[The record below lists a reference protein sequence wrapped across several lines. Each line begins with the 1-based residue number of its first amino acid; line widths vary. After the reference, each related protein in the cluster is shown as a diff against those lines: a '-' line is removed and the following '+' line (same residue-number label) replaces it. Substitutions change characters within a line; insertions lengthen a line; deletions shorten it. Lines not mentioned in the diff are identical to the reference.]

1 LIPKEAGGIT
11 QPPSMTHQTHEIHA
25 HRVNYWAV
33 VSVLLGSFL
42 GNLDSSIANVALP
55 TIAHDLSRPPAD
67 TVWVVTAYQ
76 LAVAVSV
83 LPFASLGEM
92 LGFRRVFLGGV
103 AVFTAASLACAAA
116 PSLSLLIA
124 ARALQGVGGA
134 AMSTV
139 VPALLRQVYPPKLVG
154 RGIALL
160 GLAVALSAALGPTVA
175 AGILS
180 VASWRWLFAVNL
192 PLGVLGLGL
201 AGTMLPRIAPSNAA
215 TRRFDVAG
223 ALLSAGA
230 IGLFILGVG
239 GLGAGEGVTPT
250 HRADGGARLH
260 GMPLIEIALG
270 CIAGF
275 ALIRH
280 QRGRRAPLVP
290 LDLLRIPIL
299 ALSGLTSICSY
310 VAQTLA
316 YVALP
321 FMLQH
326 QFARSA
332 TTTGLLVTPWPLVI
346 VFVAPL
352 AGRLSDR
359 HAPGLVGGIG
369 LAIMAVGLTLLTGLP
384 ASPTNADI
392 VWRVAVCGIGFGL
405 FQTPNNRIM
414 LTSAPH
420 ERSGAAGGLMTM
432 ARMIGLSLGA
442 ALAAVA
448 FGLFG
453 QAGAQVALTGAAVS
467 ATFGVIAG
475 IVRVVRTRPARRG

>member
-1 LIPKEAGGIT
+1 MTNHT
-11 QPPSMTHQTHEIHA
+11 QEQQ
-25 HRVNYWAV
+25 RVNYWAV
-33 VSVLLGSFL
+33 ISVLLGSFL

-55 TIAHDLSRPPAD
+55 TIAHDMTRTAAQ

-83 LPFASLGEM
+83 LPLAALGEM
-92 LGFRRVFLGGV
+92 IGFKRVFLGGV
-103 AVFTAASLACAAA
+103 VVFTAASLACAAA
-116 PSLSLLIA
+116 PSLPLLIA
-124 ARALQGVGGA
+124 ARSVQGVGGA
-134 AMSTV
+134 CMATI
-139 VPALLRQVYPPKLVG
+139 VPALLRQVYPPRLVG

-180 VASWRWLFAVNL
+180 VADWRWLFAVNV
-192 PLGVLGLGL
+192 PLGVFGLCL
-201 AGTMLPRIAPSNAA
+201 ASATLAPNAPSAGA
-215 TRRFDVAG
+215 RRFDYTG

-230 IGLFILGVG
+230 IALFILGVG
-239 GLGAGEGVTPT
+239 GLGAGEGQAPGYGLKF
-250 HRADGGARLH
+250 HAL
-260 GMPLIEIALG
+260 PLIEIALA
-270 CIAGF
+270 CIAGV
-275 ALIRH
+275 ALVRH
-280 QRGRRAPLVP
+280 QRGRPAPLVP

-299 ALSGLTSICSY
+299 ALSSLTSICSY

-316 YVALP
+316 YLALP

-326 QFARSA
+326 QLARTA

-359 HAPGLVGGIG
+359 HAPGLVGGMG
-369 LAIMAVGLTLLTGLP
+369 LAIMAAGLCLLIGLP
-384 ASPTNADI
+384 AEPSNLDI
-392 VWRVAVCGIGFGL
+392 VWRVAICGIGFGF

-448 FGLFG
+448 FGLYG
-453 QAGAQVALTGAAVS
+453 QGGARVALMGAALS
-467 ATFGVIAG
+467 AALGVIVG
-475 IVRVVRTRPARRG
+475 VVRVVRTR

>member
-1 LIPKEAGGIT
+1 MKNDTPQQTK
-11 QPPSMTHQTHEIHA
+11 QPASQTIE
-25 HRVNYWAV
+25 RVNYWAV
-33 VSVLLGSFL
+33 VSVLLGTFL

-55 TIAHDLSRPPAD
+55 TIAHNLSRSAAD

-83 LPFASLGEM
+83 LPLAALGEM
-92 LGFRRVFLGGV
+92 LGFKRVFLWGV
-103 AVFTAASLACAAA
+103 VLFTLASVVCAVA
-116 PSLSLLIA
+116 PTLPLLVA

-134 AMSTV
+134 CMSTI

-160 GLAVALSAALGPTVA
+160 GLTVALSAALGPTVA

-180 VASWRWLFAVNL
+180 VASWRWLFAVNV
-192 PLGVLGLGL
+192 PLGVFGLFL
-201 AGTMLPRIAPSNAA
+201 AGAMLPAGTPAA
-215 TRRFDVAG
+215 TRRFDFAG
-223 ALLSAGA
+223 AALSGITIA
-230 IGLFILGVG
+230 LFILGVG
-239 GLGAGEGVTPT
+239 GLGAGEG
-250 HRADGGARLH
+250 AASGGAQLH
-260 GMPLIEIALG
+260 ALPIVEIALA
-270 CIAGF
+270 CVAGF

-280 QRGRRAPLVP
+280 QRGRAAPLVP

-299 ALSGLTSICSY
+299 SLSSVTSVCSY

-316 YVALP
+316 YLALP

-359 HAPGLVGGIG
+359 HAPGLIGGLG
-369 LAIMAVGLTLLTGLP
+369 LAIMTIGLCLLIGLP
-384 ASPTNADI
+384 ASPSNADI
-392 VWRVAVCGIGFGL
+392 AWRVAVCGIGFGL

-448 FGLFG
+448 FGVFG
-453 QAGAQVALTGAAVS
+453 QGGARVALVGGAVS
-467 ATFGVIAG
+467 AALGVAAG
-475 IVRVVRTRPARRG
+475 VVRVVKTR

>member
-1 LIPKEAGGIT
+1 
-11 QPPSMTHQTHEIHA
+11 MTNHA
-25 HRVNYWAV
+25 HEPERVNYWAV
-33 VSVLLGSFL
+33 ISVLLGSFL

-55 TIAHDLSRPPAD
+55 TIAHDLSRPAAE

-83 LPFASLGEM
+83 LPLAALGEM
-92 LGFRRVFLGGV
+92 TGFRRVFLGGV
-103 AVFTAASLACAAA
+103 VIFTAASLACAAA
-116 PSLSLLIA
+116 PDLPLLIA

-134 AMSTV
+134 CMSTI
-139 VPALLRQVYPPKLVG
+139 VPALLRQVYPPRLVG

-180 VASWRWLFAVNL
+180 VASWRWLFAVNV
-192 PLGVLGLGL
+192 PLGVFGLCL
-201 AGTMLPRIAPSNAA
+201 ASATLPRNAPSVAPE
-215 TRRFDVAG
+215 RRFDYTG

-230 IGLFILGVG
+230 IALFILGVG
-239 GLGAGEGVTPT
+239 GLGAGEGQTASA
-250 HRADGGARLH
+250 HAASE
-260 GMPLIEIALG
+260 GMRFHALPLIEIALA

-275 ALIRH
+275 ALMRH
-280 QRGRRAPLVP
+280 QRGRTAPLVP

-316 YVALP
+316 YLALP

-326 QFARSA
+326 QLARTA

-346 VFVAPL
+346 VFVAPF

-369 LAIMAVGLTLLTGLP
+369 LAIMATGLCLLIGLP
-384 ASPTNADI
+384 AEPSNVDI
-392 VWRVAVCGIGFGL
+392 AWRVAICGIGFGF

-448 FGLFG
+448 FGLYG
-453 QAGAQVALTGAAVS
+453 QRGAQVALAGAAAS
-467 ATFGVIAG
+467 AGLGVIVG
-475 IVRVVRTRPARRG
+475 VVRVVRTR

>member
-1 LIPKEAGGIT
+1 MKHIR
-11 QPPSMTHQTHEIHA
+11 SMTTQTQQHIA
-25 HRVNYWAV
+25 HRINYWAV
-33 VSVLLGSFL
+33 LSVLLGSFL

-55 TIAHDLSRPPAD
+55 TIAHDLSRPAAQ

-76 LAVAVSV
+76 LAVAMSV
-83 LPFASLGEM
+83 LPLASLGEM
-92 LGFRRVFLGGV
+92 FGFRRVFLGGV
-103 AVFTAASLACAAA
+103 VVFTAASLACAAA
-116 PSLSLLIA
+116 PSLPLLIA
-124 ARALQGVGGA
+124 SRALQGVGGA
-134 AMSTV
+134 SMSTV

-180 VASWRWLFAVNL
+180 VAGWRWLFAVNV
-192 PLGVLGLGL
+192 PLGIFGLCL
-201 AGTMLPRIAPSNAA
+201 ASAMLPRIAPSVTAA
-215 TRRFDVAG
+215 RRFDFAG

-230 IGLFILGVG
+230 IALFILGVG
-239 GLGAGEGVTPT
+239 GLGAGEGETAAAHVT
-250 HRADGGARLH
+250 DGAARLH
-260 GMPLIEIALG
+260 ALPLIEIALA

-275 ALIRH
+275 ALIRQ
-280 QRGRRAPLVP
+280 QRGRSAPLVP

-326 QFARSA
+326 QLTRTA

-359 HAPGLVGGIG
+359 HAPGLIGGIG
-369 LAIMAVGLTLLTGLP
+369 LAIMAAGLCLLIGLP
-384 ASPTNADI
+384 ASPSNADI
-392 VWRVAVCGIGFGL
+392 VWRVALCGIGFGF

-414 LTSAPH
+414 LTAAPH

-448 FGLFG
+448 FGLYG
-453 QAGAQVALTGAAVS
+453 QGGAQVALVGAAVS
-467 ATFGVIAG
+467 AALGVIVG
-475 IVRVVRTRPARRG
+475 VVRVVRVVRTR

>member
-1 LIPKEAGGIT
+1 
-11 QPPSMTHQTHEIHA
+11 MTNPAQEQHA
-25 HRVNYWAV
+25 QRVNYWAV

-42 GNLDSSIANVALP
+42 GNLDASIANVALP
-55 TIAHDLSRPPAD
+55 TIAHDLARPAAE
-67 TVWVVTAYQ
+67 TIWVVTAYQ

-83 LPFASLGEM
+83 LPFASIGEM
-92 LGFRRVFLGGV
+92 VGFRRVFLGGV
-103 AVFTAASLACAAA
+103 VVFTAASLACAAA
-116 PSLSLLIA
+116 PSLPLLIA
-124 ARALQGVGGA
+124 ARALQGIGGA
-134 AMSTV
+134 SMATV

-180 VASWRWLFAVNL
+180 VAGWRWLFAVNV
-192 PLGVLGLGL
+192 PLGIAGLCL
-201 AGTMLPRIAPSNAA
+201 ASAMLPRIAPVDAA
-215 TRRFDVAG
+215 NRRFDFAG

-230 IGLFILGVG
+230 IALFILGVG
-239 GLGAGEGVTPT
+239 GLGAGEGASVGQSAATQFYP
-250 HRADGGARLH
+250 L
-260 GMPLIEIALG
+260 PLIEIALA

-275 ALIRH
+275 ALIRQ
-280 QRGRRAPLVP
+280 QRGQSAPLVP

-299 ALSGLTSICSY
+299 ALSSLTSICSY

-326 QFARSA
+326 QLARSA

-359 HAPGLVGGIG
+359 HAPGLIGGMG
-369 LAIMAVGLTLLTGLP
+369 LAIMAVGLCLLIGLP
-384 ASPTNADI
+384 VSPSNADI
-392 VWRVAVCGIGFGL
+392 VWRVAICGIGFGF

-420 ERSGAAGGLMTM
+420 DRSGAAGGLMTM

-448 FGLFG
+448 FGLYG
-453 QAGAQVALTGAAVS
+453 QGGAQVALVGAAVS
-467 ATFGVIAG
+467 AALGVIVG
-475 IVRVVRTRPARRG
+475 VVRLVRTR

>member
-1 LIPKEAGGIT
+1 MTNHT
-11 QPPSMTHQTHEIHA
+11 QEP
-25 HRVNYWAV
+25 RVNYWAV
-33 VSVLLGSFL
+33 ISVLLGSFL

-55 TIAHDLSRPPAD
+55 TIAHDMSRTAAQ

-83 LPFASLGEM
+83 LPFAALGEM
-92 LGFRRVFLGGV
+92 IGFKRVFLGGV
-103 AVFTAASLACAAA
+103 ALFTAASLACAAA
-116 PSLSLLIA
+116 PSLALLVA
-124 ARALQGVGGA
+124 ARAVQGIGGA
-134 AMSTV
+134 CMSTI

-180 VASWRWLFAVNL
+180 VAGWRWLFAVNV
-192 PLGVLGLGL
+192 PLGIFGLCL
-201 AGTMLPRIAPSNAA
+201 ASATLAPVAPSSAA
-215 TRRFDVAG
+215 RRFDYTG

-230 IGLFILGVG
+230 IALFILGVG
-239 GLGAGEGVTPT
+239 GLGAGEGQAVSE
-250 HRADGGARLH
+250 
-260 GMPLIEIALG
+260 GMRFHALPVVEIALA

-275 ALIRH
+275 ALMRH
-280 QRGRRAPLVP
+280 QRGRPAPLVP

-316 YVALP
+316 YLALP

-326 QFARSA
+326 QLARTA

-359 HAPGLVGGIG
+359 HAPGLVGGLG
-369 LAIMAVGLTLLTGLP
+369 LAIMAAGLCLLIGLP
-384 ASPTNADI
+384 AEPSNFDI
-392 VWRVAVCGIGFGL
+392 VWRVAVCGIGFGF

-420 ERSGAAGGLMTM
+420 ERTGAAGGLMTM

-448 FGLFG
+448 FGLYG
-453 QAGAQVALTGAAVS
+453 QDGARVALVGAAVS
-467 ATFGVIAG
+467 AALGVIVG
-475 IVRVVRTRPARRG
+475 VVRVVRTR

>member
-1 LIPKEAGGIT
+1 MNNDT
-11 QPPSMTHQTHEIHA
+11 QPE
-25 HRVNYWAV
+25 RVNYLAV
-33 VSVLLGSFL
+33 VSVLLGTFL

-55 TIAHDLSRPPAD
+55 TIAHNLSRGAAD

-83 LPFASLGEM
+83 LPLAALGEM
-92 LGFRRVFLGGV
+92 LGFKRVFLWGV
-103 AVFTAASLACAAA
+103 VLFTLASVGCTAASTL
-116 PSLSLLIA
+116 PVLVA
-124 ARALQGVGGA
+124 ARALQGIGGA
-134 AMSTV
+134 CMSTI
-139 VPALLRQVYPPKLVG
+139 VPALLRQVYPPRLVG

-160 GLAVALSAALGPTVA
+160 GLTVALSAALGPTVA

-180 VASWRWLFAVNL
+180 VAGWRWLFAVNV
-192 PLGVLGLGL
+192 PLGVFGLFL
-201 AGTMLPRIAPSNAA
+201 ASAMLPPGVPNAA
-215 TRRFDVAG
+215 RRFDYAG
-223 ALLSAGA
+223 ATLSALA
-230 IGLFILGVG
+230 IALVILGVG
-239 GLGAGEGVTPT
+239 GLGAGEGQSGD
-250 HRADGGARLH
+250 ACLH
-260 GMPLIEIALG
+260 ALPVIEIALG
-270 CIAGF
+270 CVAGF

-280 QRGRRAPLVP
+280 QRGRAAPLVP

-299 ALSGLTSICSY
+299 ALSSVTSICSY

-316 YVALP
+316 YLALP

-359 HAPGLVGGIG
+359 RAPGLIGGIG
-369 LAIMAVGLTLLTGLP
+369 LGIMTAGLCLLIGLP
-384 ASPTNADI
+384 ASPSNVDI
-392 VWRVAVCGIGFGL
+392 AWRVAVCGIGFGF

-448 FGLFG
+448 FGVYG
-453 QAGAQVALTGAAVS
+453 QGGALVALVGAAAS
-467 ATFGVIAG
+467 ALLGVVAG
-475 IVRVVRTRPARRG
+475 VVRVVKTR

>member
-1 LIPKEAGGIT
+1 MKNDT
-11 QPPSMTHQTHEIHA
+11 QHDTKHPIDQPVQ
-25 HRVNYWAV
+25 RVNYWAV
-33 VSVLLGSFL
+33 VSVLLSTFL

-55 TIAHDLSRPPAD
+55 TIAHNLSRSAAD

-83 LPFASLGEM
+83 LPLAALGEM
-92 LGFRRVFLGGV
+92 LGFKRVFLWGV
-103 AVFTAASLACAAA
+103 VLFTLASVACAAA
-116 PSLSLLIA
+116 PTLPLLIA

-134 AMSTV
+134 CMSTI

-160 GLAVALSAALGPTVA
+160 GLTVALSAALGPTVA

-180 VASWRWLFAVNL
+180 VAGWRWLFAVNV
-192 PLGVLGLGL
+192 PLGIFGLCL
-201 AGTMLPRIAPSNAA
+201 ASTMLPAGMPGAP
-215 TRRFDVAG
+215 RRFDFAG
-223 ALLSAGA
+223 AGLSAIA
-230 IGLFILGVG
+230 IALFILGIG
-239 GLGAGEGVTPT
+239 GLGGGEGDPGG
-250 HRADGGARLH
+250 RAQLH
-260 GMPLIEIALG
+260 ALPVVEIVLA
-270 CIAGF
+270 CVAGF

-280 QRGRRAPLVP
+280 QRGRPAPLVP

-299 ALSGLTSICSY
+299 SLSSVTSICSY

-316 YVALP
+316 YLALP

-332 TTTGLLVTPWPLVI
+332 TMTGLLVTPWPLVI

-359 HAPGLVGGIG
+359 HAPGLIGGIG
-369 LAIMAVGLTLLTGLP
+369 LAIMTIGLCLLIGLP
-384 ASPTNADI
+384 AAPSNADI
-392 VWRVAVCGIGFGL
+392 AWRVAVCGIGFGL

-442 ALAAVA
+442 ALAAAA

-453 QAGAQVALTGAAVS
+453 QSGALVALIGGAVS
-467 ATFGVIAG
+467 AALGVAAG
-475 IVRVVRTRPARRG
+475 VVRVIKT

>member
-1 LIPKEAGGIT
+1 MNSAIPAT
-11 QPPSMTHQTHEIHA
+11 
-25 HRVNYWAV
+25 RVNYWAV
-33 VSVLLGSFL
+33 VSVLLGTFL

-55 TIAHDLSRPPAD
+55 TIAHNLSRSAAD

-83 LPFASLGEM
+83 LPLAALGEK
-92 LGFRRVFLGGV
+92 LGFRRVFLWGFV
-103 AVFTAASLACAAA
+103 VFTLASIGCALA
-116 PSLSLLIA
+116 PTLPLLVA
-124 ARALQGVGGA
+124 ARAIQGVGGA
-134 AMSTV
+134 CMSTI

-154 RGIALL
+154 RGVALL
-160 GLAVALSAALGPTVA
+160 GLTVALSAALGPTVA

-180 VASWRWLFAVNL
+180 VAGWRWLFAVNV
-192 PLGVLGLGL
+192 PLGIVGLGL
-201 AGTMLPRIAPSNAA
+201 AGTMLPPGTPNAA
-215 TRRFDVAG
+215 RRFDFAG
-223 ALLSAGA
+223 ATLSALA

-239 GLGAGEGVTPT
+239 GLGAGEGAGEGHVQL
-250 HRADGGARLH
+250 RAL
-260 GMPLIEIALG
+260 PLIEIA
-270 CIAGF
+270 CACVAGF
-275 ALIRH
+275 VLVRH
-280 QRGRRAPLVP
+280 QRGRPAPLVP

-299 ALSGLTSICSY
+299 SLSSLTSICSY

-316 YVALP
+316 YLALP

-359 HAPGLVGGIG
+359 RAPGLIGGMG
-369 LAIMAVGLTLLTGLP
+369 LAIMAIGLCLLIGLP
-384 ASPTNADI
+384 SSPSNVDI
-392 VWRVAVCGIGFGL
+392 AWRVAVCGIGFGF

-448 FGLFG
+448 FGMYG
-453 QAGAQVALTGAAVS
+453 QHGAQVSLVGAA
-467 ATFGVIAG
+467 AAAAIGVAVG
-475 IVRVVRTRPARRG
+475 IVRVMRTRERAAGR